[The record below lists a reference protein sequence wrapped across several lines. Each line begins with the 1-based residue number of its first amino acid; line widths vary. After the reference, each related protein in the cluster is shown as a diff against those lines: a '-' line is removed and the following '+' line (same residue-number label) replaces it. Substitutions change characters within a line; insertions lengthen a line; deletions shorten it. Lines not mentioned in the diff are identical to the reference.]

1 MSTKTSPQ
9 QLGLIPGG
17 GFAEYVKVP
26 VILSARGLI
35 SIPTEVSF
43 EQASFV
49 EPTNCCLKAVK
60 AQIALVNQLW

>member
-1 MSTKTSPQ
+1 MCDVYKTSPQ
-9 QLGLIPGG
+9 QLGLWRFCRVRESSGSYCPQ
-17 GFAEYVKVP
+17 
-26 VILSARGLI
+26 RGLI

-49 EPTNCCLKAVK
+49 EPTNCLKAVK